1 MPLKE
6 VANMLEAVGAIMVH
20 FEKYIGTIP
29 KIADVK
35 NRIDKIKQELIRHV
49 QSSFYDIGQLVDT
62 VADANVLLDNVSGG
76 SMRSL
81 SEACLVADALGLDAR
96 NKLLDEFVKQQLNPY
111 EQLFGDGKTHHSL
124 DQVDRRWAWFKRLL
138 KTIDSKFSTII
149 PQSWQIQLVLY
160 NEFCKMTKDHILS
173 LLKKVDDSTD
183 VSILLKSLQTSLRFE
198 QEMKIKFEALTTNQ
212 NDLSFSQNIDNES
225 NENHANVKTINSFS
239 GVFDKYL
246 EPYVKLERNNLNELL
261 ERLEKEEDI
270 TTTSGATGV
279 SSENDSIYG
288 SSSNMF
294 VFIKN
299 SIKRCTALTNGVTF
313 LSLTNEFKV
322 AMLKYVESLRMRLP
336 IPSGIQNPVYK
347 FTTQGMEMS
356 VCYIINTCEY
366 CAEVVPTLG
375 NCKKYIHHPDII
387 HKYIFISIFLL
398 LYLYLYNLE
407 TIIKKTIVEELQ
419 DQVDFSTETDAFL
432 DLSALSIKVLVSG
445 TLDKLEPAFKS
456 MQGLNWATMS
466 AVGEESPYVYKW
478 QSILQEMIPKI
489 KQILTEVYF
498 KNFCTKLAT
507 DILARYLDVILKQRR
522 ISEIGT
528 QQLLLDTYNIKTLLL
543 QLENLGLSSDND
555 AKSNPSSTFVKL
567 VNSRITN
574 IETILKL
581 ISTPEELLLERF
593 KIMWPEG
600 QASDLQIVMNLKDM
614 KKFEQQKF
622 LESLGINFTKSNNQL
637 NQTSGISNLTSMFQS
652 TSVSSL
658 TQGFSYKY
666 N

>member
-1 MPLKE
+1 
-6 VANMLEAVGAIMVH
+6 
-20 FEKYIGTIP
+20 
-29 KIADVK
+29 
-35 NRIDKIKQELIRHV
+35 
-49 QSSFYDIGQLVDT
+49 
-62 VADANVLLDNVSGG
+62 
-76 SMRSL
+76 
-81 SEACLVADALGLDAR
+81 
-96 NKLLDEFVKQQLNPY
+96 
-111 EQLFGDGKTHHSL
+111 
-124 DQVDRRWAWFKRLL
+124 
-138 KTIDSKFSTII
+138 
-149 PQSWQIQLVLY
+149 
-160 NEFCKMTKDHILS
+160 
-173 LLKKVDDSTD
+173 
-183 VSILLKSLQTSLRFE
+183 
-198 QEMKIKFEALTTNQ
+198 
-212 NDLSFSQNIDNES
+212 
-225 NENHANVKTINSFS
+225 
-239 GVFDKYL
+239 
-246 EPYVKLERNNLNELL
+246 
-261 ERLEKEEDI
+261 
-270 TTTSGATGV
+270 
-279 SSENDSIYG
+279 
-288 SSSNMF
+288 
-294 VFIKN
+294 
-299 SIKRCTALTNGVTF
+299 
-313 LSLTNEFKV
+313 
-322 AMLKYVESLRMRLP
+322 
-336 IPSGIQNPVYK
+336 
-347 FTTQGMEMS
+347 
-356 VCYIINTCEY
+356 
-366 CAEVVPTLG
+366 
-375 NCKKYIHHPDII
+375 
-387 HKYIFISIFLL
+387 
-398 LYLYLYNLE
+398 
-407 TIIKKTIVEELQ
+407 
-419 DQVDFSTETDAFL
+419 
-432 DLSALSIKVLVSG
+432 
-445 TLDKLEPAFKS
+445 

-614 KKFEQQKF
+614 KKSEQQKF
-622 LESLGINFTKSNNQL
+622 LESLGISFTKSNNQL